1 MNTMSTVDQLGPT
14 RSTENL
20 SRPERPAFLGFVTDA
35 ATEQAV
41 RDGLADARIGA
52 IDVRRGGVRNAT
64 DALRKLATPR
74 FLLID
79 LSGEDEPLVALG
91 KLSET
96 VEPDVGVLVVGD
108 IADLDFYRLLT
119 RSMGAFE
126 YLSKPVTRE
135 MVARHF
141 LPLVNGSFQNADQI
155 MNGRLVTISASAGGA
170 GATTIAANLAWHL
183 AADLR
188 RHTLLLDPDLHLG
201 RAAMLLDTQAG
212 PGLRMALEQPDRI
225 DELFVERATRPA
237 AAKGAPERLHVLAAE
252 EKLDQRSVYTQG
264 ATLRLMEALR
274 TRYNTIIADTPI
286 SQVRFYRD
294 LLQLAHQRVII
305 VLPTLSSIRDTLRI
319 LDLPSGPAQKRRPVL
334 VLNRAGMPGGL
345 SLRQVEE
352 ALRLKPDVVFADN
365 PRPIMAA
372 ANLGEP
378 ALSRNSAFRA
388 SVGQLAREV
397 AMLRTGEDGAAS
409 TPQAAVTRRA
419 RRRLFG
425 ARR

>member
-1 MNTMSTVDQLGPT
+1 MNTMSPADQLGPT
-14 RSTENL
+14 RSAESL
-20 SRPERPAFLGFVTDA
+20 SRPERPAFLGFVTDP

-52 IDVRRGGVRNAT
+52 IDLRRGGVRSAT

-135 MVARHF
+135 MVARH
-141 LPLVNGSFQNADQI
+141 
-155 MNGRLVTISASAGGA
+155 
-170 GATTIAANLAWHL
+170 
-183 AADLR
+183 
-188 RHTLLLDPDLHLG
+188 TLLLDPDLQLG

-237 AAKGAPERLHVLAAE
+237 AGKNAPERLHVLAAE

-264 ATLRLMEALR
+264 ATLKLMEALR
-274 TRYNTIIADTPI
+274 SRYNTIIADTPI
-286 SQVRFYRD
+286 TQVRFYRD
-294 LLQLAHQRVII
+294 LLQLAHQRVIV
-305 VLPTLSSIRDTLRI
+305 VLPTLPSIRDTLRI
-319 LDLPSGPAQKRRPVL
+319 LDLPSGPAQRRRPVL

-352 ALRLKPDVVFADN
+352 ALRVKPDVVFADN

-378 ALSRNSAFRA
+378 ALSRNGAFRA
-388 SVGQLAREV
+388 SISQLAREV
-397 AMLRTGEDGAAS
+397 AMLRAGEDGAGAG
-409 TPQAAVTRRA
+409 PQAAITKRGRRG
-419 RRRLFG
+419 LFG
-425 ARR
+425 SRR